1 MNLIVYESNGV
12 TEETVDEHR
21 FRLLNI
27 EENANIHLGQKCH
40 YGYIHYNNC
49 FLAHFAKNG
58 KVMSMKKY
66 TIITQKL

>member
-21 FRLLNI
+21 LRLLNI

-40 YGYIHYNNC
+40 
-49 FLAHFAKNG
+49 
-58 KVMSMKKY
+58 
-66 TIITQKL
+66 

>member
-12 TEETVDEHR
+12 TEETADEHR

-40 YGYIHYNNC
+40 YGYIH
-49 FLAHFAKNG
+49 
-58 KVMSMKKY
+58 
-66 TIITQKL
+66 